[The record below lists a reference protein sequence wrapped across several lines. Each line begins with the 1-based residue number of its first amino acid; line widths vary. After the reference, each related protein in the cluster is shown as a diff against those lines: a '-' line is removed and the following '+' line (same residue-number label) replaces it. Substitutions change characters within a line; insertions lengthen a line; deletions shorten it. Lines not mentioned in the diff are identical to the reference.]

1 MREGDDMI
9 EIKYMLVATILGWIG
24 LIISN
29 MVLVGIMLSA
39 PKRDRLI
46 AIILCGIML
55 TLIWTLALTILK
67 IIVWVV

>member
-1 MREGDDMI
+1 MI